1 MVKYPNVV
9 KYPNLESLMATH
21 RVTRK
26 KLAKIINRAP
36 ASVTGKLEGKLDF
49 KWSDIKAIY
58 EYFKQFKPDI
68 TIEYIFYEND
78 N

>member
-1 MVKYPNVV
+1 MV

-21 RVTRK
+21 RVSRK
-26 KLAKIINRAP
+26 KLAKIINRTP
-36 ASVTGKLEGKLDF
+36 ASVTGKLEGNLDF

-68 TIEYIFYEND
+68 TIEHIFYEND